1 MGVVSRLQSFMGTES
16 ADEPSRELAASSSRG
31 GEVCMTGRWRKF
43 SLILCSGWF
52 VSACVQLPFPH
63 PHAKVPQAA
72 SLDAAGND
80 DELIGLPLAL
90 ATDEDYVVR
99 VVSGSVTCSGS
110 LIEEDRVLTAHHCL
124 SQRGKSG
131 NTLELDVAPES
142 VRVELGGDPFAWG
155 EVGVRAV
162 LAPTCGYSGGE
173 GDIAILVLERRL
185 IGVATRKAALDA
197 PPQVGTAI
205 EPIGF
210 GRCFFGGAGGRTIRQ
225 GGPIQ
230 NVWKRDFRVEASI
243 CPGDSGGPAVERGSG
258 NILGV
263 ISEAVMDA
271 DPKTKGEAEFTRLD
285 AWRPLFTQAQAV
297 VDGMSQAE
305 LPPVEC
311 Q

>member
-1 MGVVSRLQSFMGTES
+1 MF
-16 ADEPSRELAASSSRG
+16 
-31 GEVCMTGRWRKF
+31 WRKF
-43 SLILCSGWF
+43 GLILWSGWF
-52 VSACVQLPFPH
+52 AGACLQLPH
-63 PHAKVPQAA
+63 PHPKTPQAA
-72 SLDAAGND
+72 SRDAESTED
-80 DELIGLPLAL
+80 DLIGLPLAI

-124 SQRGKSG
+124 SQRGRTG
-131 NTLELDVAPES
+131 NMLDLDVAPES

-162 LAPTCGYSGGE
+162 IAPTCGYAGGE

-185 IGVATRKAALDA
+185 IGVATRKTALDD
-197 PPQVGTAI
+197 PPQVGTPI
-205 EPIGF
+205 QPIGF
-210 GRCFFGGAGGRTIRQ
+210 GRCFWGGSGGRTVRS
-225 GGPIQ
+225 GGAIE

-243 CPGDSGGPAVERGSG
+243 CPGDSGGPAVDLGTG

-305 LPPVEC
+305 LPPLDC
-311 Q
+311 R